1 MSGAT
6 GDVFRAPKRNRHGDA
21 VDDDGNP
28 VGITDKEGLAFV
40 GTIENI
46 VMGSMS
52 AVRTADRQETSDG
65 DGQLGILKSSPVQ
78 VRMGD
83 RITIDGSKYEIR
95 SRPQWTH
102 AHSMTG
108 TVFQRVWVDVS
119 VRNG

>member
-65 DGQLGILKSSPVQ
+65 EGQLGILKTDPTQ
-78 VRMGD
+78 VRFGD
-83 RITIDGSKYEIR
+83 RIVIDGSKYEVR

-102 AHSMTG
+102 AHSMT
-108 TVFQRVWVDVS
+108 TTNFPRYWVDVS
-119 VRNG
+119 TRLG